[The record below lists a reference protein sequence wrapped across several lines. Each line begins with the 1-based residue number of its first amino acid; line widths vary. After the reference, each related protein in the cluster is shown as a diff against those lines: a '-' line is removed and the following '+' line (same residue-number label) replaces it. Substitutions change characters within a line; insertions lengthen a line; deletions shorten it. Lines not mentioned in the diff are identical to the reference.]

1 MIGAFTQLLPHVD
14 SENAVFAFSLLL
26 QSLCVVA
33 DVRYN
38 SQQFDAWAH
47 SANHASPVH
56 FDDYEL
62 AHKVAAAQ
70 ATAAA
75 ASFELDPKCVQPPVS
90 QDHAWKLASRT
101 VKMQQKCLPLQRFV
115 HQTQWAPFDED
126 HDDALDA

>member
-14 SENAVFAFSLLL
+14 PENAVFAFSLLL

-33 DVRYN
+33 DARCN
-38 SQQFDAWAH
+38 SQQFDAWAQ

-56 FDDYEL
+56 SDDYEL

-70 ATAAA
+70 AKAAV

-90 QDHAWKLASRT
+90 QDHAWKLATRT
-101 VKMQQKCLPLQRFV
+101 ARTQQKKLPMQQ
-115 HQTQWAPFDED
+115 
-126 HDDALDA
+126 